1 MAEYLKDGEEYEVI
15 TPEKLKELE
24 GFITNPNSS
33 IAYIGKGK
41 LKVGNF
47 CAVERYGFDNVAL
60 ICSFDDLD
68 EVKETLDE
76 QIKRFSLKDESKNKV
91 KFGSFGSGGAS
102 ADEEH
107 NRNEGREIPRYDFE
121 RDGR

>member
-1 MAEYLKDGEEYEVI
+1 MAEYLKDGEKYEVI

-33 IAYIGKGK
+33 IAYIGKGT
-41 LKVGNF
+41 LQVGNF
-47 CAVERYGFDNVAL
+47 YTVKRYGFDNVAL

-76 QIKRFSLKDESKNKV
+76 QIERFSLKDESRNNV
-91 KFGSFGSGGAS
+91 KFGSFGGSGAA

-107 NRNEGREIPRYDFE
+107 NRDEGREIPRYNFE
-121 RDGR
+121 RDDR